1 MAGDHQSSDK
11 IDDSLQ
17 KVVDHTGQKFRTE
30 RKILSQITATE
41 SACAGSP
48 RKTHPWH

>member
-17 KVVDHTGQKFRTE
+17 DVGDHIGQKFRTKK
-30 RKILSQITATE
+30 KILSQITAKE
-41 SACAGSP
+41 SAYAGSL
-48 RKTHPWH
+48 RRTRPWH